1 MNQGRKGSRLEE
13 DRLGDSGPPRGH
25 DLCHPHGSAGSEG
38 GSGVMLPGFIMSQ
51 LRGAGQVTQ
60 PLCRTGMALLTTP
73 SYPFTQQMI
82 N

>member
-1 MNQGRKGSRLEE
+1 
-13 DRLGDSGPPRGH
+13 
-25 DLCHPHGSAGSEG
+25 
-38 GSGVMLPGFIMSQ
+38 MLPGFIMSQ

-60 PLCRTGMALLTTP
+60 PLCRTGMVLLTTP